1 MPRCSTSIRR
11 STAWLKNKDRRVP
24 VLHRR
29 KLAICFGE
37 NIMNERGRVQKEGI
51 SRFPVLE
58 RLQSR
63 EPLRTVFG

>member
-1 MPRCSTSIRR
+1 MFR
-11 STAWLKNKDRRVP
+11 SYIDVNLQS
-24 VLHRR
+24 VL
-29 KLAICFGE
+29 GE

-51 SRFPVLE
+51 SRFPVLD